1 MSVIIGFDNDNMP
14 RIEEYECHNFALE
27 VQRKKKKE
35 TEKQMH
41 LLETNIKLQMLVQI

>member
-27 VQRKKKKE
+27 VQRKKKRNRK
-35 TEKQMH
+35 TKAF
-41 LLETNIKLQMLVQI
+41 TRN

>member
-27 VQRKKKKE
+27 VQRKKKK
-35 TEKQMH
+35 KQK
-41 LLETNIKLQMLVQI
+41 NKCIY